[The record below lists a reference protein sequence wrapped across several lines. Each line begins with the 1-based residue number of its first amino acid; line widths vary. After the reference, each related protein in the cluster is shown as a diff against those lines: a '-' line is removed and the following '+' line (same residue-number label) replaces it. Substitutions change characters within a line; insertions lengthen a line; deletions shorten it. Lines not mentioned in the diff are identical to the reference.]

1 MSEAELI
8 VRLLLSAALGSLI
21 GLERELAQKIA
32 GLRTHSLVC
41 FGACLFTVTS
51 IYYFSVDPAR
61 IASAIVAGIGFIG
74 AGAIVAQRGNIRGV
88 TTAASLWAVAG
99 IGLVIGVGGYL
110 IGLAA
115 TAIALVILE
124 SRKLEKS
131 KSKDY

>member
-8 VRLLLSAALGSLI
+8 ARLLLSAALGSLI

-51 IYYFSVDPAR
+51 IHYFAMDPAR
-61 IASAIVAGIGFIG
+61 IVSAIVAGIGFIG
-74 AGAIVAQRGNIRGV
+74 AGAIVAQRGHIKGV

-110 IGLAA
+110 IGLVA
-115 TAIALVILE
+115 TAIALVILG
-124 SRKLEKS
+124 SRLLEK
-131 KSKDY
+131 KSEDY